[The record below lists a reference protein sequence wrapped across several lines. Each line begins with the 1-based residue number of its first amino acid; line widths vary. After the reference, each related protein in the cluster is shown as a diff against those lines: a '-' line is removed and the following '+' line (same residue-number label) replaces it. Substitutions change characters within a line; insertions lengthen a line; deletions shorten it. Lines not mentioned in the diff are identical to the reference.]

1 MALRISNFPMMLS
14 IESGLL
20 LLALILALVCPSLG
34 APWFERLETAF
45 NWLARRRRL
54 AIIAV
59 GLAALALRAALLP
72 VLPIPEPIV
81 HDEFGYLLAADTF
94 AHGRLTN
101 PTHPMWAHFETFSII
116 QKPTYQCFAQPAQGL
131 ILALGQVVFGHP
143 FWGVWLSAGLMCA
156 SLCWMLQAWMPARWA
171 LIGSILSILRY
182 ATTTYW
188 GNSYWGGAMG
198 AIGGAL
204 LLGALPRIKRT
215 QRIRDALIMGV
226 GLAILANSR
235 PFEGFVTSLPVAAS
249 LFIWLLGKRRP
260 ITAVFVWR
268 VVMPLCLLLVL
279 VAISMSYYCWRVTG
293 TPFQMPYQVERQQY
307 AVAPY
312 LLWQPVRPQ
321 PEYHTEAMMQLYAH
335 DEVTGYQFFD
345 SWVGIIAK
353 LAWSWRFFLGPA
365 LTLPLLMMVV
375 VLPRDLSWTQ
385 VSRRTRF
392 LLSTYAVALLAMGA
406 ETFWNPHY
414 LSPSTSVLLAL
425 VMLSVRQLATWRC
438 RGKPSGLFLVR
449 AVVMISLALFL
460 LRSAS
465 GPLATDE
472 FYAQGWYQRGALS
485 VGRASLQRTLEGLA
499 GNHLVIV
506 RYRAGRNLFYEWVY
520 NKADIDRAKVVW
532 AREISPDEDRKLLT
546 YFEGRRVWLLEP
558 DENPIR
564 LSEYPVGGLH
574 RPSSQN

>member
-1 MALRISNFPMMLS
+1 MTLM

-20 LLALILALVCPSLG
+20 LLALILALICPALG
-34 APWFERLETAF
+34 APWFEKLETGV

-54 AIIAV
+54 SIVAV
-59 GLAALALRAALLP
+59 GLATLAVRAVLLP

-101 PTHPMWAHFETFSII
+101 PTHPMWVHFETFSII

-156 SLCWMLQAWMPARWA
+156 ALCWMLQAWMPARWA
-171 LIGSILSILRY
+171 LIGSILAILRY

-204 LLGALPRIKRT
+204 LLGCLPRIKT
-215 QRIRDALIMGV
+215 AQRVRDALIMGV

-235 PFEGFVTSLPVAAS
+235 PFEGFVISLPIAAS
-249 LFIWLLGKRRP
+249 LFVWMFGKRSP
-260 ITAVFVWR
+260 KTAILFRRIIV
-268 VVMPLCLLLVL
+268 PLCLLLAP
-279 VAISMSYYCWRVTG
+279 VAVAMSYYCWRVTG
-293 TPFQMPYQVERQQY
+293 SPFQMPYQAERQQY

-312 LLWQPVRPQ
+312 LLWQPLRPP
-321 PEYHTEAMMQLYAH
+321 PEYHSEALRQMYAH
-335 DEVTGYQFFD
+335 DEVLGYQFFD
-345 SWVGIIAK
+345 SWTGIMAK

-365 LTLPLLMMVV
+365 LTLPVLMMFV
-375 VLPRDLSWTQ
+375 VLPHGFSWSQ
-385 VSRRTRF
+385 VSRRTR
-392 LLSTYAVALLAMGA
+392 LLLFTYAAALLGMAA

-425 VMLSVRQLATWRC
+425 VMLSVRQLAPWRFQ
-438 RGKPSGLFLVR
+438 GKPSGVFLVR
-449 AVVMISLALFL
+449 VVVMICLALFL
-460 LRSAS
+460 LRSAG
-465 GPLATDE
+465 GPFAQDE
-472 FYAQGWYQRGALS
+472 FFAQAWYQRGALS
-485 VGRASLQRTLEGLA
+485 VGRAALQRKLEGLA

-506 RYRAGRNLFYEWVY
+506 RYNPERNLFYEWVY
-520 NKADIDRAKVVW
+520 NEADIDRAKVVW
-532 AREISPDEDRKLLT
+532 AREISPDDDQKLLS
-546 YFEGRRVWLLEP
+546 YFQGRRVWLLEP

-564 LSEYPVGGLH
+564 LSEYPLDPLH
-574 RPSSQN
+574 PTSTRN